1 MKMKQIKVLIVD
13 DSAIVRKIFSQ
24 ELSKHADISVI
35 GAAPDPYVARDKIV
49 NLKPDVITLDI
60 EMPRMDGLS
69 FLRKLMKY
77 HPIPAI
83 IVSSLT
89 PANSEMALEAM
100 ELGAVE
106 VLAKPG
112 GSYSVGDMSAQLAEK
127 IRAAACV
134 RMSAPQSAGV
144 EATIRPSGSQYSSPA
159 NRGIA
164 CEGGETRDNG
174 FKPNLALKQSTHKVI
189 AMGASTGGTEA
200 LKSVLMQMPVN
211 TPGIVI
217 VQHMPPRF
225 TTTFANRLNELCQIE
240 VREAKDGDA
249 VLPGTALIAP
259 GNFHMVL
266 KRVGGTYY
274 VEVKTGPLVF
284 HQRPSVDVLFLSV
297 ASFAGA
303 NALGVIMT
311 GMGRDGAAGLL
322 DMKKAGAYTL
332 AQDEAS
338 CVVFG
343 MPKEAI
349 RLGGVDKI
357 VPLPDIPRALM
368 NFLNSGK
375 GVLDCTAAAQ
385 AR

>member
-1 MKMKQIKVLIVD
+1 MKQIKVLIVD

-24 ELSKHADISVI
+24 ELSKHADICVI
-35 GAAPDPYVARDKIV
+35 GVAPDPYVARDKIV

-77 HPIPAI
+77 YPIPSI

-89 PANSEMALEAM
+89 PANSEMALEAL

-112 GSYSVGDMSAQLAEK
+112 GSYSVGDMSEQLAEK
-127 IRAAACV
+127 IRAAALV
-134 RMSAPQSAGV
+134 RMEMPRNAGV
-144 EATIRPSGSQYSSPA
+144 QAQGRPPGSQHSHPGPC
-159 NRGIA
+159 GIG
-164 CEGGETRDNG
+164 CEGAQTHNDLHM
-174 FKPNLALKQSTHKVI
+174 PSQALKRSTHKVI

-200 LKSVLMQMPVN
+200 LKCVLMQMPLDS
-211 TPGIVI
+211 PGIVI

-225 TTTFANRLNELCQIE
+225 TTTFANRLNDLCRIE

-259 GNFHMVL
+259 GNFHMAL

-322 DMKKAGAYTL
+322 EMKKAGAYTL

-349 RLGGVDKI
+349 RMGGVDKT
-357 VPLPDIPRALM
+357 VPLPDIPRTVM
-368 NFLNSGK
+368 SFLNSGK
-375 GVLDCTAAAQ
+375 DAPECTAPAQ
-385 AR
+385 ARC